1 MSYIAAF
8 GMLMM
13 FFMACIVLLRLVAID
28 NKSTSSTLR
37 HVSTIPESVLT
48 PVLMH
53 AATYVA
59 TPVGMPVAMP
69 VATPASTYV
78 AKPDATH
85 LLAPVLTHV
94 SLLSWLM
101 PQLSKPSF
109 MKNNTTVRQYITS
122 QNLRG
127 SIVVCNENSEKLK
140 SYNIS
145 IPVENNEGIIIAQVQ
160 NLLPQIY
167 DKGYVKVRVCHS
179 NCVTNSGEFKFN
191 LISIF
196 PKFESSI
203 EDFFKKFES
212 IGNPYEVQ
220 FCKL

>member
-1 MSYIAAF
+1 
-8 GMLMM
+8 
-13 FFMACIVLLRLVAID
+13 MACIVLLRLVAID
-28 NKSTSSTLR
+28 NKSTGSTLR
-37 HVSTIPESVLT
+37 HVSTVPESMLT

-53 AATYVA
+53 AATHVA
-59 TPVGMPVAMP
+59 TH
-69 VATPASTYV
+69 V
-78 AKPDATH
+78 AKPDTTH

-101 PQLSKPSF
+101 PQLSKPSLK
-109 MKNNTTVRQYITS
+109 KNSTTVRKYITS

-145 IPVENNEGIIIAQVQ
+145 FPAENDEDIIIAQVQ

-167 DKGYVKVRVCHS
+167 EKGYKKVRVCHS
-179 NCVTNSGEFKFN
+179 NCVSTSVEFKFN

-196 PKFESSI
+196 PKLELSI
-203 EDFFKKFES
+203 EDFFKKFEP

>member
-28 NKSTSSTLR
+28 NKSTGSTLR
-37 HVSTIPESVLT
+37 LVSTVPESILT
-48 PVLMH
+48 PVLMP
-53 AATYVA
+53 AVSATH
-59 TPVGMPVAMP
+59 
-69 VATPASTYV
+69 V
-78 AKPDATH
+78 AKPDTMH
-85 LLAPVLTHV
+85 LLAPVLTHA

-101 PQLSKPSF
+101 PQLSKPSLK
-109 MKNNTTVRQYITS
+109 KNNTTVRKYITS

-127 SIVVCNENSEKLK
+127 SIVVCNENSEKMK

-145 IPVENNEGIIIAQVQ
+145 FPVENDEDIIIAQVQ

-167 DKGYVKVRVCHS
+167 DKGYKKIRVCHS
-179 NCVTNSGEFKFN
+179 NCVSTSVEFKFN

-203 EDFFKKFES
+203 QDFFKKFES